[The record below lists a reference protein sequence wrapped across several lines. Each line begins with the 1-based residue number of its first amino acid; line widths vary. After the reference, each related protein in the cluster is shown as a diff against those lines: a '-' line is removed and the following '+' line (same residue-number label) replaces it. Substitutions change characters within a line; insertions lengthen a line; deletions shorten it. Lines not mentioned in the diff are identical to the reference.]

1 MKRALLLC
9 LLSLQLWSAEA
20 VAILESQKNEVGIRR
35 AGNVITPQ
43 SGREELYRG
52 DILFTGKEGALSIV
66 FNDGSTVALGHKSV
80 LKIDD
85 YLFEPSEKNYRLDL
99 SLNEGSA
106 IVETGKI
113 GKLSP
118 ESVTFRVPEGTIGVR
133 GTRFFVKVH

>member
-1 MKRALLLC
+1 MKRALLLS
-9 LLSLQLWSAEA
+9 LLTLQLWSAEA
-20 VAILESQKNEVGIRR
+20 VAVLESQKNEVGIRR
-35 AGNVITPQ
+35 GGSVITPQ
-43 SGREELYRG
+43 TDRAELYRG
-52 DILFTGKEGALSIV
+52 DILFTGKKGVLSIV

-85 YLFEPSEKNYRLDL
+85 YLFDPGQKAYRFDL
-99 SLNEGSA
+99 SLDEGSA

>member
-1 MKRALLLC
+1 
-9 LLSLQLWSAEA
+9 
-20 VAILESQKNEVGIRR
+20 
-35 AGNVITPQ
+35 
-43 SGREELYRG
+43 
-52 DILFTGKEGALSIV
+52 V

-85 YLFEPSEKNYRLDL
+85 YLFEPSRKNYRLDL

>member
-1 MKRALLLC
+1 MKRLLLLC
-9 LLSLQLWSAEA
+9 LMSLQLWSAEA
-20 VAILESQKNEVGIRR
+20 VAVLDSQKNEVGIRR
-35 AGNVITPQ
+35 GGDVITPKD
-43 SGREELYRG
+43 SGAELYPG
-52 DILFTGKEGALSIV
+52 DILFTGKEGALSIL

-85 YLFEPSEKNYRLDL
+85 YLFEPSQKAYRFDL
-99 SLNEGSA
+99 SLSEGSA